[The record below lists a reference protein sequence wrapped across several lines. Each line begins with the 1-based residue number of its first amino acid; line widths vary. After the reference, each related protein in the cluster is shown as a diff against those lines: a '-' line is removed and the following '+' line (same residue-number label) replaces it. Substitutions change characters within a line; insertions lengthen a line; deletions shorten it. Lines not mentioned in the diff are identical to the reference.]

1 MRQEEESQAGKC
13 CSLRLSKRGSHMQK
27 QAGAGG
33 NWREQRKGI
42 LGNVVGRWGF
52 SVVVVFGGGW
62 VVKDRV

>member
-33 NWREQRKGI
+33 TGGNREREFWGMWWE
-42 LGNVVGRWGF
+42 GGDFRWWWF
-52 SVVVVFGGGW
+52 LEVGGW
-62 VVKDRV
+62 